1 MKNLLTLTLLALLST
16 TITVAQNTDS
26 SERRLYRAKK
36 SYHVFFDI
44 NRSVV
49 DWSYKSNEHTLT
61 QIKSDCDS
69 SFRNG
74 MPAPDTVF
82 IHSTS
87 SPDGP
92 EAFNSELAYQRA
104 LATKTSILNLIPEFK
119 NSHFVIKHQVE
130 NWDALRQILLSD
142 ESFPQKEQM
151 LKTLSD
157 STQAGNL
164 HMALKQHSEGW
175 EYYVQNHL
183 YSLRNSA
190 VSLSILTSRPQ
201 DEYTVTVEDYQPAAK
216 VGLMTEITGIKPDT
230 TTSIVISDVPKEES
244 CTRKLYIKT
253 NAIGLGMGIANVAME
268 IDIEQHWSFTLPVYY
283 SAWDYFK
290 TTIKFRTFSVQPEL
304 RYWLSES
311 NDGFFA
317 GIHFGLSYYN
327 FAFNGDYRYQDHNR
341 ETPSIGGGVNAGYR
355 MPIGNNNRWRVEFSL
370 GAGAYSRH
378 YDKFH
383 NTPSTKDGL
392 MIEDIK
398 KTYWGI
404 DQAAV
409 SFSYSFDLK
418 KKGDKR

>member
-304 RYWLSES
+304 RYWLSEN